1 MQHSREGLL
10 AVHAAVLIFGFTAL
24 FSKLISLPALDI
36 TFYRSVFAFFAIAL
50 FIAYKKQSYR
60 LERRQDYLM
69 AGLLGVLLAAHWV
82 SYFYA
87 MQVSSVAV
95 GVIALYTYPVIT
107 VFLEPLFH
115 GERPHIVDIIS
126 SFTVLF
132 GIYLI
137 VPDFS
142 LDDDVTLGIMSG
154 VFSALMMSLRNI
166 MQRRYFSSYPASHAL
181 LYQTMVV
188 AIVLLVFVDNSMS
201 DITEGQWWW
210 LLLLGIFFTALPHTL
225 FAHGLI
231 HLKAK
236 TASLIACVQV
246 IYATLFAAVLLAEV
260 PTLNVLLGGLIVV
273 AVAMYESMPV
283 TVRDHLFLLVRTRLV
298 FWQRSD

>member
-24 FSKLISLPALDI
+24 FSKLISLPALEI
-36 TFYRSVFAFFAIAL
+36 TFYRSVFAFIAIAIY
-50 FIAYKKQSYR
+50 IAYRKQPFPLRSLR
-60 LERRQDYLM
+60 DYLM
-69 AGLLGVLLAAHWV
+69 VGLLGTLLAIHWV
-82 SYFYA
+82 TYFHA

-95 GVIALYTYPVIT
+95 GVIALYTFPVIT

-115 GERPHIVDIIS
+115 GERPHIADIIS
-126 SFTVLF
+126 SFAVLF

-142 LDDDVTLGIMSG
+142 LDNETMIGVAYG

-166 MQRRYFSSYPASHAL
+166 MQRRYFSSYNASHAL
-181 LYQTMVV
+181 LYQTLVV
-188 AIVLLVFVDNSMS
+188 ALVLYGFTSN
-201 DITEGQWWW
+201 DIMLIEEKQWW
-210 LLLLGIFFTALPHTL
+210 LLILLGVVFTALPHTL

-246 IYATLFAAVLLAEV
+246 IYASVFAALLLGEWL
-260 PTLNVLLGGLIVV
+260 TWNVAAGGLIVIT
-273 AVAMYESMPV
+273 AAMYESIP
-283 TVRDHLFLLVRTRLV
+283 RKKH
-298 FWQRSD
+298 